1 MPYLLVIVAILEILG
16 GVGVFATAKSAIH
29 EILGSL
35 AIGFGF
41 LTLGLVSIIDEL
53 QKIRK
58 AQITRNA

>member
-1 MPYLLVIVAILEILG
+1 MPVLLSAVAFLEILG
-16 GVGVFATAKSAIH
+16 GAGVFAIAKSAIH

-41 LTLGLVSIIDEL
+41 LTLGLAAVIEEL

-58 AQITRNA
+58 GQISRNG

>member
-1 MPYLLVIVAILEILG
+1 MPVLLSAVAFLEILG
-16 GVGVFATAKSAIH
+16 GAGVFAIAKSAIH

-41 LTLGLVSIIDEL
+41 LTLGLAAVIEEL

-58 AQITRNA
+58 AQISRNA